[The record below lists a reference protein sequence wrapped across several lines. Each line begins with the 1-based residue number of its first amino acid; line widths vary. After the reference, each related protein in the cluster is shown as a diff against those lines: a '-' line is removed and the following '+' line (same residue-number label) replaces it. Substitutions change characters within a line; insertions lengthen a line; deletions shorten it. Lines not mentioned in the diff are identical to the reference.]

1 MFSSERGISDLN
13 VCPSSGAPTSGPGT
27 ITRNYSTCSASGRIR
42 LSETSRASVSSCNYP
57 SPQQSF
63 EYSHAV
69 EKMEER
75 SSLEKIVPEEETI
88 AETVIVKEDQ
98 PSPK

>member
-1 MFSSERGISDLN
+1 MN
-13 VCPSSGAPTSGPGT
+13 
-27 ITRNYSTCSASGRIR
+27 
-42 LSETSRASVSSCNYP
+42 RASVSSYNYP

-69 EKMEER
+69 EKMEEK
-75 SSLEKIVPEEETI
+75 SPLEKIVPEEEVL
-88 AETVIVKEDQ
+88 AEAVIVKENQ

>member
-1 MFSSERGISDLN
+1 M
-13 VCPSSGAPTSGPGT
+13 

-42 LSETSRASVSSCNYP
+42 LSEMNRASVSSCNYP

-63 EYSHAV
+63 EYSHVVV
-69 EKMEER
+69 EKVEE
-75 SSLEKIVPEEETI
+75 SSLEKIVPEEETS
-88 AETVIVKEDQ
+88 AESVVVKESQ

>member
-1 MFSSERGISDLN
+1 M
-13 VCPSSGAPTSGPGT
+13 
-27 ITRNYSTCSASGRIR
+27 TRNYSTCSASGRIR
-42 LSETSRASVSSCNYP
+42 LAEIGRASVSSCNYP

-69 EKMEER
+69 VEKVEER
-75 SSLEKIVPEEETI
+75 SSLEKIVPEEEETVAEI
-88 AETVIVKEDQ
+88 VVETVIIKESQ

>member
-1 MFSSERGISDLN
+1 M
-13 VCPSSGAPTSGPGT
+13 
-27 ITRNYSTCSASGRIR
+27 ITRNHSTCSASGRIR
-42 LSETSRASVSSCNYP
+42 LAEIGRASVSSCNYP

-69 EKMEER
+69 VERVEER
-75 SSLEKIVPEEETI
+75 SSLDKEVVPEEETVV
-88 AETVIVKEDQ
+88 AEAIVVKESQ